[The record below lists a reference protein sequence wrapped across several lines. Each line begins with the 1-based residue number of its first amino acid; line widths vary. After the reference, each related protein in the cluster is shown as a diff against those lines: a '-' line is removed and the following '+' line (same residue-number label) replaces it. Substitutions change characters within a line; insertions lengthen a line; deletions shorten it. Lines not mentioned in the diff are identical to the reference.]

1 MRKMNYPLTRTRC
14 VLGRQ
19 GEHLTT
25 LSECSNW
32 DCPQQAVINYKIQS
46 SNCNFPHPSL
56 LDLSELFTNI
66 LTNIDSLLLLAPH
79 LHIFSSSSLPTL
91 PVLFTTLWFF
101 SSHSFTWC
109 LIFRFPIPPSYTLR
123 SFLLFLQEP
132 GIPAS
137 TTDLWKSLQVRM
149 WGCSTRHGRCF
160 HRYLGKFSQN
170 QLDWERNL

>member
-32 DCPQQAVINYKIQS
+32 DCPQQALINSKIQS

-91 PVLFTTLWFF
+91 PVLFTTLCFF
-101 SSHSFTWC
+101 P
-109 LIFRFPIPPSYTLR
+109 LILSLDA
-123 SFLLFLQEP
+123 SFLDFLSHRHTHWEVSFYFSRSQAFLLAP
-132 GIPAS
+132 QICGKAS
-137 TTDLWKSLQVRM
+137 RLGCEVAVRDM
-149 WGCSTRHGRCF
+149 GVAFTGTWGNF
-160 HRYLGKFSQN
+160 HRIN
-170 QLDWERNL
+170 